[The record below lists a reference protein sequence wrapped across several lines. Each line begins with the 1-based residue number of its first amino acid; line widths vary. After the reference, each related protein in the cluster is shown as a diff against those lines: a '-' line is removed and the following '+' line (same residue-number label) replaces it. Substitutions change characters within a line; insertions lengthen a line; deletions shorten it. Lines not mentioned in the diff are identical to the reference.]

1 MSEKFTHQRVNDI
14 LLGPLERPA
23 LKWLAARTPA
33 WVTPDMLTGFG
44 FLASILIFASYWAT
58 TISPAYLWLA
68 SFGFVLNWFGDS
80 LDGNVA
86 RFRKIERPRYGYFID
101 HTVDALA
108 ECLIFLGL
116 GLSPYAD
123 FNLAALCLAAYL
135 LMSNM
140 VYIST
145 YVEGTFRISYAK
157 LGPTEVR
164 LIAITANTI
173 IFFLGNP
180 SISLPLVGSVLFYNL
195 VIIVVTLLLVIF
207 YIYSLAAQARILNLE
222 DHARQMANKARVK
235 PIRLRGK
242 ARHGGVKS
250 TQAAKE

>member
-1 MSEKFTHQRVNDI
+1 MPEKFTHTRVNDI

-33 WVTPDMLTGFG
+33 WVSPDMLTAFG
-44 FLASILIFASYWAT
+44 LLSSFLIFGAYWAT
-58 TISPAYLWLA
+58 TLNPAYLWLA

-86 RFRKIERPRYGYFID
+86 RFRHIERPRYGYFID

-108 ECLIFLGL
+108 ECLIFIGL
-116 GLSPYAD
+116 GLSPYVD
-123 FNLAALCLAAYL
+123 FNLAVLCLVAYL
-135 LMSNM
+135 LMGNM

-164 LIAITANTI
+164 LIAILANTI
-173 IFFLGNP
+173 VFFLGNP
-180 SISLPLVGSVLFYNL
+180 TLNLPLLGTFKIYNAVVV
-195 VIIVVTLLLVIF
+195 VIMLLLVSF
-207 YIYSLAAQARILNLE
+207 YIYSLIAQGRNLNLA
-222 DHARQMANKARVK
+222 DRDRLLLTKTKVK

-242 ARHGGVKS
+242 ARRAALKS
-250 TQAAKE
+250 TQPAKD

>member
-23 LKWLAARTPA
+23 LKWLAARTPG
-33 WVTPDMLTGFG
+33 WVTPDMLTGLG
-44 FLASILIFASYWAT
+44 FFASLLIFGAYWAT
-58 TISPAYLWLA
+58 TISPAFLWLA
-68 SFGFVLNWFGDS
+68 SFGFVVNWFGDS

-108 ECLIFLGL
+108 ECLIFIGL
-116 GLSPYAD
+116 GLSPYVD
-123 FNLAALCLAAYL
+123 FDLAALALVAYL

-140 VYIST
+140 VYITT

-173 IFFLGNP
+173 VFFLGNP
-180 SISLPLVGSVLFYNL
+180 ALRLPLVGSIALYN
-195 VIIVVTLLLVIF
+195 IIVGVVTLLLVIF
-207 YIYSLAAQARILNLE
+207 YVYSLIAQSRILNLA
-222 DHARQMANKARVK
+222 DRTAVKMKVK

-242 ARHGGVKS
+242 ARRSAIKPAQ
-250 TQAAKE
+250 TAKE

>member
-1 MSEKFTHQRVNDI
+1 MTEKFSHQRVNDI

-58 TISPAYLWLA
+58 TISPNFLWLA
-68 SFGFVLNWFGDS
+68 SLGFVLNWFGDS

-86 RFRKIERPRYGYFID
+86 RYRKIERPRYGYFID

-108 ECLIFLGL
+108 ECLIFIGL

-123 FNLAALCLAAYL
+123 FNLAMLCLVAYL

-140 VYIST
+140 VYITT
-145 YVEGTFRISYAK
+145 YVEGTFRISYSK

-164 LIAITANTI
+164 LIAILANTI
-173 IFFLGNP
+173 VFLLGNP
-180 SISLPLVGSVLFYNL
+180 TMHLPLVGAFTFYNAVVVVITFLLVLFYL
-195 VIIVVTLLLVIF
+195 T
-207 YIYSLAAQARILNLE
+207 SLAAQGRALNLA
-222 DHARQMANKARVK
+222 DRDRQAAKLKVK
-235 PIRLRGK
+235 PIRLRSK
-242 ARHGGVKS
+242 ARR
-250 TQAAKE
+250 AALKPDQSMK

>member
-1 MSEKFTHQRVNDI
+1 MTDKFSHQRVNDI

-23 LKWLAARTPA
+23 LRWLAERTPA
-33 WVTPDMLTGFG
+33 WVTPDMLTGLG
-44 FLASILIFASYWAT
+44 FLASVLIFGAYWAT
-58 TISPAYLWLA
+58 NINPNFLWLA

-86 RFRKIERPRYGYFID
+86 RFRKMERPRYGYFID

-108 ECLIFLGL
+108 ECMIFIGL
-116 GLSPYAD
+116 GLSPYVD
-123 FNLAALCLAAYL
+123 FNLAMLCLASYL

-145 YVEGTFRISYAK
+145 YVEGTFRISYSK

-164 LIAITANTI
+164 VIAILANTI
-173 IFFLGNP
+173 VYLLGNP
-180 SISLPLVGSVLFYNL
+180 TLSLPLIGSFKIYNAVAV
-195 VIIVVTLLLVIF
+195 VITVLLVSF
-207 YIYSLAAQARILNLE
+207 YITSLIAQARILNLS
-222 DHARQMANKARVK
+222 DRQAVSKAKVK

-242 ARHGGVKS
+242 ARRAALKPDQTVK
-250 TQAAKE
+250 